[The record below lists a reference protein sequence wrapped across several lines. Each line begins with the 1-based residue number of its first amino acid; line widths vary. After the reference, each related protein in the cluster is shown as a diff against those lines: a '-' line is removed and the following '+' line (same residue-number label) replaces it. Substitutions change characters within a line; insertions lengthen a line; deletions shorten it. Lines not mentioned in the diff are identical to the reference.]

1 MNTQNRKCSPCL
13 AAVGIAGSFLVMGWM
28 VWLMRSYTAPQPL
41 AEIRAGE
48 RLKIKQ
54 AFDEVNAPLVSTYDW
69 QDKAHGFIRIPVET
83 AKDLILQEWQDPA
96 KGKKVLTD
104 RATTEFAPVA
114 EKKSVYE

>member
-1 MNTQNRKCSPCL
+1 MSTPNRKCSPCL

-28 VWLMRSYTAPQPL
+28 VWLMRSYTAPLPL
-41 AEIRAGE
+41 AQIRAAE
-48 RLKIKQ
+48 RLKTKQ
-54 AFDEVNAPLVSTYDW
+54 AFDELNAPLLSNYDW

-104 RATTEFAPVA
+104 RATTYFAPVA